1 MKKVNMIKKRLCKY
15 CACGTVT
22 YLNLCRGWGMFIQM
36 QRSEN
41 SLAEMESFESKI
53 SGKPASS
60 K

>member
-1 MKKVNMIKKRLCKY
+1 MIKKRLCKY

-36 QRSEN
+36 QRSGN